1 MKFKIHKLTNYHF
14 ISSVD
19 IVDLINEISKTY
31 KRSMVEISKEYA
43 PENIPEEYCEY
54 IISSTSMEKIF
65 LDNLVLFTK
74 EKFEGNDSEINVDKF
89 VVGDGFSK
97 IITINNLL
105 ITKDFILKR
114 VDSLNISV
122 FKELYKD
129 LFILQTGLPLYYFNA
144 VLAIFKSKFK
154 GDVRDFAMNFLNNK
168 IHVNIVTET
177 NEDFITEYIVHKN
190 MINKMYTC
198 ESLKNKINLKLE
210 PYSGIDK

>member
-1 MKFKIHKLTNYHF
+1 MKFNTYKLTNYHF

-19 IVDLINEISKTY
+19 IVDLINEISKIY
-31 KRSMVEISKEYA
+31 KKSITEISKEYV
-43 PENIPEEYCEY
+43 PENIPEEFCEY
-54 IISSTSMEKIF
+54 IISSTSMEKVF

-74 EKFEGNDSEINVDKF
+74 EKFEKNNSEIDIDKF

-114 VDSLNISV
+114 VDSLNIEI

-129 LFILQTGLPLYYFNA
+129 LFILQTGLPLYYLNA
-144 VLAIFKSKFK
+144 VLTIFTSKFK
-154 GDVRDFAMNFLNNK
+154 GDARNFAINFLNNK

-177 NEDFITEYIVHKN
+177 SEDYIVEYIIHKN
-190 MINKMYTC
+190 MINKMYTP

-210 PYSGIDK
+210 PYNNTTT

>member
-1 MKFKIHKLTNYHF
+1 MKFNIHKLTNYHF

-19 IVDLINEISKTY
+19 IMDLINEISKIY
-31 KRSMVEISKEYA
+31 KKSITEISKEYA
-43 PENIPEEYCEY
+43 PESMPEEYCEY

-74 EKFEGNDSEINVDKF
+74 EKFEENDSEININKF

-114 VDSLNISV
+114 VDSLNIGV

-144 VLAIFKSKFK
+144 VLTIFTSKFK
-154 GDVRDFAMNFLNNK
+154 GDIRNFAMNFLNNK

-177 NEDFITEYIVHKN
+177 NEDFIVEYIVHKN
-190 MINKMYTC
+190 MINKMYTS

-210 PYSGIDK
+210 PYSNTVK

>member
-1 MKFKIHKLTNYHF
+1 MKFRIHKLTSNHF
-14 ISSVD
+14 ISSVS

-31 KRSMVEISKEYA
+31 KRSVRELSKEYA

-54 IISSTSMEKIF
+54 IISSTSIEKIF

-74 EKFEGNDSEINVDKF
+74 EKFEGNDLEIDVNKF

-97 IITINNLL
+97 IITLNNLL

-114 VDSLNISV
+114 VDSLNIGV

-144 VLAIFKSKFK
+144 VLAIFKSKFNS
-154 GDVRDFAMNFLNNK
+154 DIRSFEMNFLNNK
-168 IHVNIVTET
+168 IHVNIVSET
-177 NEDFITEYIVHKN
+177 DEDFITEYIVHKN

-210 PYSGIDK
+210 PYTNTNK